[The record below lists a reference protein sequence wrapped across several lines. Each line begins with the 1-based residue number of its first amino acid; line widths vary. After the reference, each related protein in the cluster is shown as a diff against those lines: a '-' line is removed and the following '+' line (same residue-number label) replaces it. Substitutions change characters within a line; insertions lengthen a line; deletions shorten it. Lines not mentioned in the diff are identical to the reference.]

1 MRQDDSGPID
11 LLDHLGHGE
20 RFARASDAEKDLVAV
35 SVIYAANEIGNGF
48 GLVAARLVV
57 TGNFEVHL
65 RTLSCEKWVKL
76 KTTIIPKVA
85 NRCLGADRCHDNG
98 ARAAI
103 SALFSGPFQ
112 DLGSVEGGSAGKSEI
127 S

>member
-20 RFARASDAEKDLVAV
+20 RFARAGDAEEDLVTV

-57 TGNFEVHL
+57 TGNFEVHV

-85 NRCLGADRCHDNG
+85 NRCLGRSQW
-98 ARAAI
+98 RASCFFTSFQTFA
-103 SALFSGPFQ
+103 SGQ
-112 DLGSVEGGSAGKSEI
+112 A
-127 S
+127 